1 MSGYWWQADCQVPD
15 AATET
20 AAWERQAQLT
30 KPTGALGELE
40 AAAVQLASLQRTV
53 RPRIDHIWITVFAG
67 DHGVVEE
74 GVSAYPQAVTVEMLR
89 NLVSGGAAI
98 STLGR
103 RLGANLEVIDLGT
116 ATPYAT
122 LAGVRRID
130 LGPGTANFAKASAMT
145 EAQCDAALD
154 AGRDSVLRACAHG
167 ADLYIGG
174 EMGIGNTTAASAL
187 GCALLDVEVEQL
199 VGRGTGIDDE
209 GLRRKRSVIQR
220 ALLLHTASASPHQR
234 LCRLGGFEIA
244 ALAGAYVAC
253 AQQGLPAVVDGFIS
267 SVAALC
273 AIRMNPAVRPW
284 LFFGHR
290 GAEPGHEAVLEA
302 LHARPLLSLGMRLGE
317 GTGAALAVPLL
328 QQACGLHAEM
338 ATFVEAAVSNRP
350 S

>member
-1 MSGYWWQADCQVPD
+1 MSSYWWQADCQAPD
-15 AATET
+15 TAVET

-40 AAAVQLASLQRTV
+40 AAVVQLASLQRTV
-53 RPRIDHIWITVFAG
+53 RPRLEHVWITVFAG

-74 GVSAYPQAVTVEMLR
+74 GISAYPQAVTVEMLR
-89 NLVSGGAAI
+89 NFVSGGAAI

-103 RLGANLEVIDLGT
+103 RLGASLEVIDLGT
-116 ATPYAT
+116 ATPYVA
-122 LAGVRRID
+122 LPSVRRID
-130 LGPGTANFAKASAMT
+130 LGPGTANLAKAPAMT
-145 EAQCDAALD
+145 EAQCNAALD
-154 AGRDSVLRACAHG
+154 AGRDSVLRACAQG

-187 GCALLDVEVEQL
+187 GCALLDVRVEQL
-199 VGRGTGIDDE
+199 VGRGTGLDDK
-209 GLRRKRSVIQR
+209 GLERKRAVIQR
-220 ALLLHTASASPHQR
+220 ALSLHATASSPYQQ

-244 ALAGAYVAC
+244 ALAGAYLAC

-273 AIRMNPAVRPW
+273 AVRISPAVRPW
-284 LFFGHR
+284 LFFGHC
-290 GAEPGHEAVLEA
+290 GAELGHEAVLEA

-328 QQACGLHAEM
+328 QQACALHAEM
-338 ATFVEAAVSNRP
+338 ATFAEAAVSDRP